1 MNTRREF
8 LSWMAGSFG
17 LVVCPAIP
25 QRASSPGRSTT
36 LSLRT
41 LLNELD
47 WIPASGYRHTPSGRR
62 SLLVLRTDWYVL
74 KDSLRKPTRFTHMEP
89 PFGIY
94 AQGHTRAD
102 AEELITLLLKD
113 LVRYYVRLKDPPQ
126 FVPRF
131 WRAEQG
137 VVIQRDRV
145 TGSHVPSRWA

>member
-1 MNTRREF
+1 MSTRREF

-25 QRASSPGRSTT
+25 QRASSPGRSAT

-41 LLNELD
+41 LRSELD
-47 WIPASGYRHTPSGRR
+47 WIPASSGTRKG
-62 SLLVLRTDWYVL
+62 SLLLLLRTNWYVL
-74 KDSLRKPTRFTHMEP
+74 KDPLRKPTWFTHMEP

-94 AQGHTRAD
+94 AQGRTRTD

-145 TGSHVPSRWA
+145 AGSHVPSRWA